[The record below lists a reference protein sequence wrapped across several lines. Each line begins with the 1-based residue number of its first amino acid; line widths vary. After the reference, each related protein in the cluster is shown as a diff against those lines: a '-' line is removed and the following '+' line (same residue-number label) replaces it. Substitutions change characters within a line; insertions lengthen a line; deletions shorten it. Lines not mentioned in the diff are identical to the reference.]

1 METGKRRRL
10 IHELAKHQVEEMDIR
25 EMEELAYQF
34 LMEEYRQY
42 SDVLLADTY
51 EEYFFGED
59 E

>member
-1 METGKRRRL
+1 M
-10 IHELAKHQVEEMDIR
+10 IHELAKEQVEEMDIR
-25 EMEELAYQF
+25 EMKELAYQA

-42 SDVLLADTY
+42 SDVLLEDTY

>member
-1 METGKRRRL
+1 M
-10 IHELAKHQVEEMDIR
+10 IHELAKEQVEEMGIR
-25 EMEELAYQF
+25 EMKELAYQS

-42 SDVLLADTY
+42 SDVLLEDTY